1 MHLLVISG
9 MLGSG
14 KTTFILN
21 FAKSAVEAGCTVAIL
36 VNEIGEIGI
45 DNQYMRQLDLDVYEL
60 LGGCICCTLS
70 ANLVKTL
77 EQLEA
82 NYQPDIV
89 LLEPSGAA
97 DLKNVTDGLQF
108 YRSTSLKSTRYL
120 AVLDPLRIRMFME
133 VITPLVT
140 SLIKSADTVLIN
152 KIDLASDEQ
161 LNETLAVASKLNP
174 HATQFH
180 LSAKQSLD
188 MQLIAELLPC
198 QGQF

>member
-21 FAKSAVEAGCTVAIL
+21 LAKSAVETGCTVAIL

-60 LGGCICCTLS
+60 IGGCICCTLS
-70 ANLVKTL
+70 ADLVKTL

-97 DLKNVTDGLQF
+97 DLRSLTDGLQ
-108 YRSTSLKSTRYL
+108 YYHSKSLQSLRYL
-120 AVLDPLRIRMFME
+120 AILDPLRNRMFME

-140 SLIKSADTVLIN
+140 SLIKSADTVLIS

-161 LNETLAVASKLNP
+161 LRETLSVASKLNP
-174 HATQFH
+174 HAKQFQ

-188 MQLIAELLPC
+188 MQLIGELLP
-198 QGQF
+198 